1 MNNIDIIS
9 ILYIA
14 FRFSPFILVSFFT
27 LSSIFNQD
35 FKGFVYLG
43 GLLIACFITV
53 LISNSNIIDFST
65 SNIDENDMFNGITK
79 VCNLMTLSK
88 TGPISN
94 IPLSILVLSYT
105 LFYLSAV
112 IWEYK
117 LAAQN
122 VPTLIIL
129 PLLVIADIFWH
140 SYNKCASPYGVIAA
154 LVLGIGLGSG
164 FSYAVMRSGNKNL
177 IYFSGISNKESC
189 SVPKKQLFRCVTKRI
204 N

>member
-53 LISNSNIIDFST
+53 LISNSDIIQFSK
-65 SNIDENDMFNGITK
+65 SNENDMFNGITK

-129 PLLVIADIFWH
+129 PLLVIADVFWH
-140 SYNKCASPYGVIAA
+140 SYNNCASPYGVIAS

-189 SVPKKQLFRCVTKRI
+189 SVPKKQLFRCVTKRVK
-204 N
+204 